1 MTAREFALQAH
12 GDQQYGTGEPYIVHL
27 DAVVNILK
35 KVYSDALPL
44 VVEDA
49 AYLHDVLED
58 TSVKPETIEKL
69 FGPRVREIV
78 ELLTERP
85 GKNRRE
91 RHLRTYPAIR
101 TDPLAVAVKLADRIA
116 NIEAS
121 RMLGDK
127 TGYFKMY
134 MGESPSFIAMFYRPG
149 EHEQLWA
156 RYHQAFEVNH
166 ASESV

>member
-12 GDQQYGTGEPYIVHL
+12 GDQRYGTGEPYVVHL
-27 DAVVNILK
+27 DAVVAVLK
-35 KVYSDALPL
+35 KVYGDSLPII
-44 VVEDA
+44 VESA

-58 TSVKPETIEKL
+58 TNTKPEAIEQQ

-78 ELLTERP
+78 ELLTEKP

-91 RHLRTYPAIR
+91 RHLRTHPAIR

-121 RMLGDK
+121 KGLGTQ

-156 RYHQAFEVNH
+156 RYHQAFEVRN
-166 ASESV
+166 EP